1 MKVKVRCRKFECRK
15 DTGIYL
21 PELVA
26 KNAIPRPSAGSVFP
40 IHTCY
45 EELREAKRLS
55 IEGVVAW

>member
-45 EELREAKRLS
+45 ENFLYIRVMKNFEKLND
-55 IEGVVAW
+55 